1 MKLEKVIAVR
11 TSKTIYR
18 DGKYAIKVFDEGYS
32 KADILNEA
40 LNIARVE
47 ETGLSIPGV
56 EEVTKID
63 GKWAI
68 VTDYAEGKTIAQL
81 MAEDPDKK
89 DEYLERFVDI
99 QLEMHAKSAP
109 MLNKLKDKMK
119 RKISQTGLDAT
130 TRYELD
136 SRLESMPKHN
146 KLCHGDYCPDNIL
159 VETDDTG
166 KITAITAVDW
176 VHATQGNASA
186 DVANTY
192 LMLKLV
198 DESFAEKYLVDFCKK
213 THTDRR
219 YVHSWL
225 PIVAA
230 ARMTKH
236 IPEEKELLESMI
248 DVCDY
253 Q

>member
-99 QLEMHAKSAP
+99 QMEIHSKTAP

-146 KLCHGDYCPDNIL
+146 KLCHSDFNPTNVVISKDGESYSIL
-159 VETDDTG
+159 
-166 KITAITAVDW
+166 DW
-176 VHATQGNASA
+176 AHATRGNASA
-186 DVANTY
+186 DAARTSAVLAQ
-192 LMLKLV
+192 
-198 DESFAEKYLVDFCKK
+198 
-213 THTDRR
+213 RR
-219 YVHSWL
+219 YRFRGEVSESL
-225 PIVAA
+225 LQEERYCQAVCTEVAA
-230 ARMTKH
+230 DCSR
-236 IPEEKELLESMI
+236 LS
-248 DVCDY
+248 VCQRETRGKRVPDALG
-253 Q
+253 

>member
-1 MKLEKVIAVR
+1 M
-11 TSKTIYR
+11 
-18 DGKYAIKVFDEGYS
+18 
-32 KADILNEA
+32 
-40 LNIARVE
+40 
-47 ETGLSIPGV
+47 
-56 EEVTKID
+56 
-63 GKWAI
+63 
-68 VTDYAEGKTIAQL
+68 
-81 MAEDPDKK
+81 
-89 DEYLERFVDI
+89 
-99 QLEMHAKSAP
+99 
-109 MLNKLKDKMK
+109 
-119 RKISQTGLDAT
+119 
-130 TRYELD
+130 
-136 SRLESMPKHN
+136 
-146 KLCHGDYCPDNIL
+146 
-159 VETDDTG
+159 ETDDAG

>member
-11 TSKTIYR
+11 NSKTIYR
-18 DGKYAIKVFDEGYS
+18 DGSYVIKVFDEGYS

-47 ETGLSIPGV
+47 ETGLPIPHV
-56 EEVTKID
+56 EEVTKIE

-81 MAEDPDKK
+81 MAENPDKK

-99 QLEMHAKSAP
+99 QIEVQSKTCP
-109 MLNKLKDKMK
+109 MLNRLKEKMK

-136 SRLESMPKHN
+136 SRLASMPNHN
-146 KLCHGDYCPDNIL
+146 KLCHGDFNPTNVVISPDGESWSVL
-159 VETDDTG
+159 
-166 KITAITAVDW
+166 DW
-176 VHATQGNASA
+176 AHATQGNASA
-186 DVANTY
+186 DAARTY
-192 LMLKLV
+192 LLFWLGGYI
-198 DESFAEKYLVDFCKK
+198 ETAEKYLDLFCKK
-213 THTDRR
+213 TDTAKQ
-219 YVHSWL
+219 YVQKWL

-230 ARMTKH
+230 SQSVKGKA
-236 IPEEKELLESMI
+236 EEREFLMHWVNVVE
-248 DVCDY
+248 Y
-253 Q
+253 E